1 MTAEIIAW
9 VRNWAVLLPWQKL
22 GQIATSMNALIKEES
37 AAVHS
42 GGTLIWYDA
51 ASNFN
56 QTHATIYQIRT
67 AQNCCASIFQKS
79 NTIFFVN
86 PVGNF
91 NISVQIL
98 DEFLRKNIK
107 VR

>member
-1 MTAEIIAW
+1 M
-9 VRNWAVLLPWQKL
+9 RNWAVLLPWQKL

-37 AAVHS
+37 DAAVVGEH
-42 GGTLIWYDA
+42 WYDMMLLQI
-51 ASNFN
+51 SIKHMP
-56 QTHATIYQIRT
+56 QSQIRT

-98 DEFLRKNIK
+98 DEF
-107 VR
+107 